1 MIEQVGV
8 IGGGQMGSQIAS
20 LSAIGGFTTHIF
32 DNDIENLSSKLNFA
46 EKNLE
51 NLVSKGV
58 YDEKHLENFRQNLHI
73 AENIK
78 EVSENKTFMIEA
90 VVEKLEVK
98 LEIFSELSELTNEKV
113 ILATNS
119 SFIPA
124 SELAKECRHSHRFIN
139 MHFFYPPLR
148 MDLVEISY
156 PETTTCLLYTSPS
169 PRDATLSRMPSS
181 A

>member
-32 DNDIENLSSKLNFA
+32 DNDIENLSSKLHFA

-73 AENIK
+73 ERTLK
-78 EVSENKTFMIEA
+78 KCQKT
-90 VVEKLEVK
+90 KL
-98 LEIFSELSELTNEKV
+98 S
-113 ILATNS
+113 
-119 SFIPA
+119 
-124 SELAKECRHSHRFIN
+124 
-139 MHFFYPPLR
+139 
-148 MDLVEISY
+148 
-156 PETTTCLLYTSPS
+156 
-169 PRDATLSRMPSS
+169 
-181 A
+181 